1 MTGSLTMDWDFSTRR
16 LGFRPDGTPIAGGI
30 APDRRFRATFRVEPQ
45 HIDEMGH
52 VNNAVWL
59 LWLQDIAAAHW
70 YAAARDEDRDR
81 LVGIVLKHEIDYRA
95 NVGVGA
101 EIIVETWIDSLPQG
115 LRCTRMARFTDA
127 AGKLLVAT
135 TSQWGMLDRETG
147 RLARIG
153 ADVVTPFLPL
163 AGAAD
168 PS

>member
-1 MTGSLTMDWDFSTRR
+1 MDWDFASRR
-16 LGFRPDGTPIAGGI
+16 LGFHPDGTPIGGAI

-45 HIDEMGH
+45 HIDEMAH

-101 EIIVETWIDSLPQG
+101 EIVAETWIDGLPQG
-115 LRCTRMARFTDA
+115 LRCIRKARFSDSK
-127 AGKLLVAT
+127 GQLLVSV
-135 TSQWGMLDRETG
+135 TSHWGMLDRETT
-147 RLARIG
+147 RLVRVG
-153 ADVVTPFLPL
+153 AEVVAPFLPR
-163 AGAAD
+163 D
-168 PS
+168 